1 MNGSGNLKICG
12 EIFKII
18 EIFRGLSKAKYWKLA
33 KDIYSVEQDH
43 IESLSSAQD
52 SSFLKWTHTL
62 VIIQCTDLC
71 RMCKNVIFY

>member
-43 IESLSSAQD
+43 
-52 SSFLKWTHTL
+52 TL